1 MQKWRGLRASRYES
15 LPAAPTAFGSYIF
28 TDFRIEKLR
37 KQPYF
42 EKNSAGVEDG
52 EGRLR
57 KGISET

>member
-1 MQKWRGLRASRYES
+1 MARLEGYRLRNAFRPR
-15 LPAAPTAFGSYIF
+15 LTFGSYIF
-28 TDFRIEKLR
+28 INFRLEKPR

-42 EKNSAGVEDG
+42 EKNSAGMEDG

>member
-1 MQKWRGLRASRYES
+1 MARLGGLS
-15 LPAAPTAFGSYIF
+15 AAPAAFGSYIF
-28 TDFRIEKLR
+28 TDFRLEKLR

-42 EKNSAGVEDG
+42 EKNSAGMEDG

>member
-1 MQKWRGLRASRYES
+1 MARLEDYRLRKPFRPR
-15 LPAAPTAFGSYIF
+15 LTFGSYIF
-28 TDFRIEKLR
+28 TDFRLEKRR

-42 EKNSAGVEDG
+42 AKNSAGMEEG